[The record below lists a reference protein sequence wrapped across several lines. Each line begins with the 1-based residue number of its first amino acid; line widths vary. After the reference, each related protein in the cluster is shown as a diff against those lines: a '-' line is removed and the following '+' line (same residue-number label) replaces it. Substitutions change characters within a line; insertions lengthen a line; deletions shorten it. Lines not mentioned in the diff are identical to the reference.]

1 MSRGEVVVQRLV
13 RVLRLELEARE
24 QDDQD
29 EDEVN
34 LPIRTNLFNEVQ
46 KKVILTKPFLNKS
59 NFFLFNHK

>member
-1 MSRGEVVVQRLV
+1 MSRGEVVVLRLV

-34 LPIRTNLFNEVQ
+34 LLIRTN
-46 KKVILTKPFLNKS
+46 
-59 NFFLFNHK
+59 

>member
-1 MSRGEVVVQRLV
+1 MSRGEVVVQWLV

-34 LPIRTNLFNEVQ
+34 LLIRISQL
-46 KKVILTKPFLNKS
+46 I
-59 NFFLFNHK
+59 

>member
-34 LPIRTNLFNEVQ
+34 LLIR
-46 KKVILTKPFLNKS
+46 IS
-59 NFFLFNHK
+59 N

>member
-13 RVLRLELEARE
+13 RVLRIELEARE

-34 LPIRTNLFNEVQ
+34 LLIRISQL
-46 KKVILTKPFLNKS
+46 I
-59 NFFLFNHK
+59 